1 MSPGQTSNLERNHPT
16 RPWLKRGLLIV
27 AAGAIAAFAF
37 RNAILGKPVD
47 VYQAVRTDLVQ
58 TIVASGRI
66 MTPQRISIGSA
77 ITGRVANI
85 PVAEGQKVAR
95 GGVLI
100 ELESRDERAALAQAH
115 AAVAQAE
122 AKLRQLH
129 ELGLPSAE
137 QTLVQAQAQAVQAR
151 RQYERTLELKE
162 KRFVSEA
169 ALDDARRNLDVAESQ
184 LRSARLQVKS
194 SSPAG
199 SDYALA
205 QTALAQAR
213 ASVGAALAHVDE
225 TVIRAPANGILIG
238 RAVEPGNVV
247 QPGKELM
254 ALAPEGETQVVV
266 QIDEKHLAQ
275 LRIGQKALGS
285 ADAYPRERFEAGLVY
300 INPGVDP
307 LRGSVEVKLRVPD
320 PPAYLRQDMTASV
333 DIEVAR
339 RAGAVVV
346 PTDAVRAIASG
357 DPWVLGVTGGR
368 TERRPVTL
376 GLRGDGR
383 VEITQGVAPG
393 DLVVPGTNLLLK
405 PGERVRAVV
414 KDGA

>member
-1 MSPGQTSNLERNHPT
+1 MAAQDHPA
-16 RPWLKRGLLIV
+16 RRWVKRALLIAAACAV
-27 AAGAIAAFAF
+27 AAFVF
-37 RNAILGKPVD
+37 RNALLGKPVD

-77 ITGRVANI
+77 VTGRVEKI
-85 PVAEGQKVAR
+85 PVAEGQRVAL
-95 GGVLI
+95 GDVLI
-100 ELESRDERAALAQAH
+100 ELQSRDERAALAQAQ

-122 AKLRQLH
+122 AKLRQVR
-129 ELGLPSAE
+129 ELGLPASEQSLLQAE
-137 QTLVQAQAQAVQAR
+137 AQAVQSR
-151 RQYERTLELKE
+151 RQYERNVELRE
-162 KRFVSEA
+162 KGFVSAA
-169 ALDDARRNLDVAESQ
+169 ALDDAKRNLDVAESQ
-184 LRSARLQVKS
+184 LRAARLQVKS
-194 SSPAG
+194 NSPAG
-199 SDYALA
+199 SDYAVA
-205 QTALAQAR
+205 QTALVQAR
-213 ASVGAALAHVDE
+213 ASVGAAQAHLDE
-225 TVIRAPANGILIG
+225 TVIRAPANGTLIG
-238 RAVEPGNVV
+238 RSVEPGNIV

-266 QIDEKHLAQ
+266 QIDEKNLAQ

-285 ADAYPRERFEAGLVY
+285 ADAYPRERFAAELVY
-300 INPGVDP
+300 INPGVDA
-307 LRGSVEVKLRVPD
+307 LRGSVEVKLRVAD

-346 PTDAVRAIASG
+346 PADAVRGIAG
-357 DPWVLGVTGGR
+357 GGPWVLAVAGGR

-393 DLVVPGTNLLLK
+393 DLVVPGTNVLLK

>member
-1 MSPGQTSNLERNHPT
+1 MAAQDHPARRWVERA
-16 RPWLKRGLLIV
+16 LFI
-27 AAGAIAAFAF
+27 AAAIAIAAFVF

-77 ITGRVANI
+77 VTGRVASI
-85 PVAEGQKVAR
+85 PVAEGQNVKR
-95 GGVLI
+95 GDVLI
-100 ELESRDERAALAQAH
+100 ELQSRDERAALAQAQ

-122 AKLRQLH
+122 AKLRQLR
-129 ELGLPSAE
+129 ELGLPAAE

-151 RQYERTLELKE
+151 RQYERNLDLKE
-162 KRFVSEA
+162 KGFVSQA
-169 ALDDARRNLDVAESQ
+169 VLDDAKRSLDVAESQ
-184 LRSARLQVKS
+184 LRAAMLQVKS
-194 SSPAG
+194 NSPAG
-199 SDYALA
+199 SDFAVAL
-205 QTALAQAR
+205 TALAQAH
-213 ASVGAALAHVDE
+213 ASVGAAQAHLDE
-225 TVIRAPANGILIG
+225 TVIRAPASGTLIG
-238 RAVEPGNVV
+238 RTVEPGNIV

-266 QIDEKHLAQ
+266 QIDEKNLAQ

-285 ADAYPRERFEAGLVY
+285 ADAFPRERFAAEVVY
-300 INPGVDP
+300 INPGVDA
-307 LRGSVEVKLRVPD
+307 LRGSGEVKLRVAD

-346 PTDAVRAIASG
+346 PADAVRGSSG
-357 DPWVLGVTGGR
+357 DKPWVLAVTGGHV
-368 TERRPVTL
+368 ERRAVTL

-383 VEITQGVAPG
+383 AEITHGVAPG
-393 DLVVPGTNLLLK
+393 DLVIPGNNLLVK
-405 PGERVRAVV
+405 PGARVRAVV
-414 KDGA
+414 VVKDGA